1 VPVPDALLDAGV
13 SVREAEVLE
22 LVADGATNAE
32 VAAHLYVSVRTVESH
47 VSSLLR
53 KLGVPDR
60 RALARQAR
68 AARGE
73 PVAPPVSGRAIPVP
87 LTSFVGR
94 AAEIAELREAVR
106 SHRLVTATGPGGV
119 GKTRLAAAVAADLAS
134 ELRDGA
140 WFVDLVPVADDE
152 RVPDAVRTT
161 LGLAEPQRRSVEDMV
176 LSHLA
181 PREALLVLD
190 NCEHLADGVGVF
202 VERLL
207 GRAARVRVLAT
218 SQARL
223 MVPFERVFPVP
234 GLSLPPG
241 AGEGETT
248 GDGPMDD
255 PGDAVSLFVERARQ
269 AGAADV
275 GAGAADVARIAEIC
289 RRLDGSALAIELAA
303 ARLPVL
309 GLDGI
314 ERSLDERLRLLA
326 GGSRVDERHRSL
338 ASTIDWSYRLL
349 TPGEQA
355 LLRRLSVFAA
365 PFTLAAAQPVAGF
378 PPVEPGA
385 ITEGLARLAEHS
397 LVLVSPGAE
406 TRYRVLESIRQ
417 YGRERMTSGAS
428 SGGGAGAVATD
439 GAAGCG
445 ADAVADAGADE
456 LAMVRHRHLGWAI
469 GNIRDLDERVD
480 LPLGDALQRPDELA
494 AWRDDV
500 DRVLD
505 DTRAALKW
513 SSGRP
518 DLRDEAEEL
527 ARLLGSVCF
536 GRGLLGESQERYEQA
551 AALAPDGRRAAEMR
565 MFAAGAAASRG
576 AGNEALRLWRA
587 AADAAVSHG
596 DAATAAYALARSAE
610 LLLRGPGIIPDLP
623 SGDAHLAL
631 IAEAREVA
639 PDDPRAEAAILTAL
653 TFDADDDDGRGTA
666 PEVSTTPEMVERAV
680 SAAREQGDPLLTS
693 AALDA
698 ATAHALAAGDVGAA
712 VAAVTERIAIL
723 SEVRPSALAAFE
735 IGDGYNMATEV
746 ALTAGDFATAR
757 RYADVEARLPFH
769 SVEGHLATSRR
780 MRVDALIGRFDRV
793 LEDAQRFRTGWEQAG
808 HPVAT
813 SLASGAYIAA
823 AVHAL
828 RGDDEARAEWV
839 DIALQMG
846 VDKKRLAGCSTGYVP
861 TFDAIVALHRGD
873 AGDAVARL
881 AEDPRDFRRW
891 YTGEWRP
898 WYAAL
903 HAEAAV
909 LAGLPDAAERTG
921 HARALAAANPTAA
934 AMVER
939 AAVLL
944 EGDRSRLV
952 EIAEIL
958 AGTGCL
964 YQQARTL
971 VLAGD
976 DAAAEGRRLMAELG
990 AAPMA
995 EPAPA

>member
-1 VPVPDALLDAGV
+1 VRPAGQTWGVPVPEALLDAGV
-13 SVREAEVLE
+13 SEREAEVLD
-22 LVADGATNAE
+22 LVADAATNAE
-32 VAAHLYVSVRTVESH
+32 IAARLYVSVRTVESH

-73 PVAPPVSGRAIPVP
+73 PAAPPAPGRAIPVP

-94 AAEIAELREAVR
+94 TAEIAELREAVR

-134 ELRDGA
+134 ELRDGV
-140 WFVDLVPVADDE
+140 WFVDLVPVADDA
-152 RVPDAVRTT
+152 RVADAVRAT

-176 LSHLA
+176 LAHLA

-207 GRAARVRVLAT
+207 SRAVRVTVLAT

-223 MVPFERVFPVP
+223 MLPFEQVFPVP

-241 AGEGETT
+241 AAEGETT
-248 GDGPMDD
+248 VDGPVGDLGAD
-255 PGDAVSLFVERARQ
+255 PGDAVTLFVERARQ
-269 AGAADV
+269 AGAAD
-275 GAGAADVARIAEIC
+275 AGTDAADIARIAEIC

-338 ASTIDWSYRLL
+338 ASTIDWTYGLL
-349 TPGEQA
+349 APGEQA
-355 LLRRLSVFAA
+355 LLRRLSVFAS
-365 PFTLAAAQPVAGF
+365 PFTLAAAQSVAGF
-378 PPVEPGA
+378 PPVETGVV
-385 ITEGLARLAEHS
+385 TEGLARLAEHS
-397 LVLVSPGAE
+397 LVLVSPGGE

-417 YGRERMTSGAS
+417 YGRERMTSGPA
-428 SGGGAGAVATD
+428 AVDVD
-439 GAAGCG
+439 G
-445 ADAVADAGADE
+445 DAGAGTDE
-456 LAMVRHRHLGWAI
+456 LTTVRLRHLSWALDS
-469 GNIRDLDERVD
+469 IRELDDRVD
-480 LPLGDALQRPDELA
+480 LPLAEALRRPDELA

-505 DTRAALKW
+505 DALTALRW
-513 SSGRP
+513 ASGRT
-518 DLRDEAEEL
+518 DLRDGAREL

-536 GRGLLGESQERYEQA
+536 GRGLLGESQARYEQGA
-551 AALAPDGRRAAEMR
+551 ELALHGRLAAELR
-565 MFAAGAAASRG
+565 MSAAGAAAGRG
-576 AGNEALRLWRA
+576 RGNEALRLWRA
-587 AADAAVSHG
+587 AADAAAADD

-631 IAEAREVA
+631 IAEARELA
-639 PDDPRAEAAILTAL
+639 PDDRRTDAAIMTAL
-653 TFDADDDDGRGTA
+653 TFDSDDEDGRGTA
-666 PEVSTTPEMVERAV
+666 PAVATESERVERAV
-680 SAAREQGDPLLTS
+680 TAAREHGDPLLTS

-698 ATAHALAAGDVGAA
+698 ATAHALAVGDVDAA

-723 SEVRPSALAAFE
+723 SLVRATAMAAFE
-735 IGDGYNMATEV
+735 IADGYNMATEV
-746 ALTAGDFATAR
+746 SLTAGDFATAR
-757 RYADVEARLPFH
+757 RYADIGARLPFH

-780 MRVDALIGRFDRV
+780 MRVDALIGNFDQV
-793 LEDAQRFRTGWEQAG
+793 LADSRRFRAGWELAG
-808 HPVAT
+808 RPVAPN
-813 SLASGAYIAA
+813 LASGAYIAA
-823 AVHAL
+823 AVHGL
-828 RGDDEARAEWV
+828 RGDDDARDEWT
-839 DIALQMG
+839 DIAVRQGLEEG
-846 VDKKRLAGCSTGYVP
+846 RLVGCSTGYVP

-873 AGDAVARL
+873 ARAAVARL
-881 AEDPRDFRRW
+881 VDDPRDFRRW

-903 HAEAAV
+903 WAEAAV
-909 LAGLPDAAERTG
+909 LSGHPEAAERVG
-921 HARALAAANPTAA
+921 VARTLTAANPTAA

-939 AAVLL
+939 AAALL

-952 EIAEIL
+952 EVAATL
-958 AGTGCL
+958 AGTGCH

-976 DAAAEGRRLMAELG
+976 ADAAEGRGLMAELG